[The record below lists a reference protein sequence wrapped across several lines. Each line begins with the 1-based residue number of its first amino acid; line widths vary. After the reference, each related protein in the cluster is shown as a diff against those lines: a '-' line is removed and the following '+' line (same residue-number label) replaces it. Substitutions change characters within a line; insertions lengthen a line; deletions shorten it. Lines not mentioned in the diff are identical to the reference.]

1 MNAPVVVVGSGLAG
15 LSAAWAI
22 SPADVVLVTANALG
36 EGTASAWAQGGI
48 AAALGADDHPGLHA
62 RDTFTAGAGAGD
74 LDTISRITNL
84 APGVVRELV
93 SIGVDFDRR
102 VDGSFDLALEG
113 GHGRNRIAHV
123 GDRSGAAITAALAA
137 HVRTLPGVHVR
148 EHTELLR
155 LLVDDLGAVSGVEV
169 SSARGAEVIEARRVI
184 LATGG
189 LGALFAHTTNPL
201 SATGRGIA
209 IAGRVGARLDDL
221 HLVQFHPTALDVGLD
236 PMPLLTEALRGAGAT
251 LLADGRRFV
260 DELRP
265 RDVVSAA
272 VWDQLQEGR
281 KVSLDARG
289 LPEVTSRFP
298 RVAALV
304 AQAGPSLS
312 EDLLPV
318 RPAVHYSMGGV
329 TVDECSRTSVPG
341 LWAVGEVARTG
352 LHGANR
358 LASNSL
364 LEAVVTG
371 RAAGLDAT
379 DQEQRASQLWPAVV
393 APADPLIIK
402 HLDGP
407 AGHDDQVLAT
417 VRALLT
423 KSCGVLR
430 EGEELFAAV
439 EQLADLTDDNAGY
452 VGWLIARSAF
462 LHGASIG
469 AHRRIDDRTLAGAA

>member
-1 MNAPVVVVGSGLAG
+1 MSAPVVVVGSGLAG

-22 SPADVVLVTANALG
+22 SPADVLLVTANAIG

-48 AAALGADDHPGLHA
+48 AAALGADDHPGQHA
-62 RDTFTAGAGAGD
+62 RDTFTAGARAGD

-84 APGVVRELV
+84 APSVVRELA
-93 SIGVDFDRR
+93 SIGVDFDLRA
-102 VDGSFDLALEG
+102 DGSFDLALEG

-137 HVRTLPGVHVR
+137 HVRSLPGVQVR
-148 EHTELLR
+148 EHTEVLR

-169 SSARGAEVIEARRVI
+169 GSVLGIEVIEARQVI

-236 PMPLLTEALRGAGAT
+236 PMPLLTEALRGAGGI

-272 VWDQLQEGR
+272 VWEQLQAGR
-281 KVSLDARG
+281 TVVLDARKV
-289 LPEVTSRFP
+289 PEVASRFP
-298 RVAALV
+298 RVASLV
-304 AQAGPSLS
+304 AQAGLKLS
-312 EDLLPV
+312 EDPLPV

-329 TVDECSRTSVPG
+329 TVDEFSRSSVPG
-341 LWAVGEVARTG
+341 LWAVGEVSRTG

-371 RAAGLDAT
+371 RAAGRDAI
-379 DQEQRASQLWPAVV
+379 DQGQGPIQLWPADV
-393 APADPLIIK
+393 PSADPMTTKRLEGAGAR
-402 HLDGP
+402 DGR
-407 AGHDDQVLAT
+407 VKET
-417 VRALLT
+417 VRELLT
-423 KSCGVLR
+423 RSCGVLR

-439 EQLADLTDDNAGY
+439 DQLADLTDDDAGY
-452 VGWLIARSAF
+452 VGWLIARSAY

-469 AHRRIDDRTLAGAA
+469 AHRRIDDQTLAGAA